1 MKLTRLL
8 AVVTMT
14 AMVVGCGGSKT
25 KPQTPDGAL
34 RNFQESVTKNNPV
47 QILKALPASYRADI
61 DALVVD
67 AAQRMDAEIWTQS
80 SDLLKQA
87 LGLLKSKRALLLAS
101 PMMATTPN
109 KADIEKNWDA
119 GISILEALV
128 NSDFVKLDRLR
139 KGNVEGLLAGDGA
152 AIMAQ
157 VTRLMANSEQSAEAG
172 KQLAKL
178 KAMRVSV
185 VSEDGDSAVVKV
197 EAPDEEPAMIDMMRV
212 EGVWIPKEMADG
224 FIKGIAATQNNL
236 KTIDFSSEE
245 GKQKKTMMLMQLG
258 AIKPLLTQLAAAKTQ
273 EELQTVFGG
282 LMMGLM
288 GGMNPGNK

>member
-1 MKLTRLL
+1 MKLARLL

-34 RNFQESVTKNNPV
+34 RNIQESVTQNHPV
-47 QILKALPASYRADI
+47 EIFKALPASYRADI

-67 AAQRMDAEIWTQS
+67 AAQRMDAEIWAQS
-80 SDLLKQA
+80 SDVLKQA
-87 LGLLKSKRALLLAS
+87 VGLMKSKRALLLAS
-101 PMMATTPN
+101 PMMDSTPN
-109 KADIEKNWDA
+109 KADIEKSWDA

-128 NSDFVKLDRLR
+128 NSDFAKLDRLR

-157 VTRLMANSEQSAEAG
+157 VTRLMENSEQTAEAG

-197 EAPDEEPAMIDMMRV
+197 EAPDEEPEMVDMVRV
-212 EGVWIPKEMADG
+212 EGVWIPREMADG
-224 FIKGIAATQNNL
+224 FKEGIAETRKSL
-236 KTIDFSSEE
+236 ETMDFTTEE
-245 GKQKKTMMLMQLG
+245 GKQKRTMVLMQLG
-258 AIKPLLTQLAAAKTQ
+258 AIKPMLTQLEKAKTQ
-273 EELQTVFGG
+273 AELQSVFGG

-288 GGMNPGNK
+288 GGMNPGQ

>member
-1 MKLTRLL
+1 MKLASIL
-8 AVVTMT
+8 AVMTMT
-14 AMVVGCGGSKT
+14 AMVVGCSGSKA

-34 RNFQESVTKNNPV
+34 RNIQESVINNDPV
-47 QILKALPASYRADI
+47 QSFKALPASYRTDI
-61 DALVVD
+61 DALIVD

-80 SDLLKQA
+80 SDLLEQA
-87 LGLLKSKRALLLAS
+87 VGILKSKRALLLAS
-101 PMMATTPN
+101 PMMASTPN

-119 GISILEALV
+119 GVSILEAFV

-157 VTRLMANSEQSAEAG
+157 MTDLMANSEQSAEAG
-172 KQLAKL
+172 KGLAKL

-185 VSEDGDSAVVKV
+185 VSEDGDSAVVKI

-212 EGVWIPKEMADG
+212 EGVWIPQEMVAGFKE
-224 FIKGIAATQNNL
+224 GIAEAQENL
-236 KTIDFSSEE
+236 KKIDFTSEE
-245 GKQKKTMMLMQLG
+245 GKQKKTMILMQLG
-258 AIKPLLTQLAAAKTQ
+258 AIKPLLKQLEEAKTQ
-273 EELQTVFGG
+273 EELQAVFGG

-288 GGMNPGNK
+288 GGMNRGNN